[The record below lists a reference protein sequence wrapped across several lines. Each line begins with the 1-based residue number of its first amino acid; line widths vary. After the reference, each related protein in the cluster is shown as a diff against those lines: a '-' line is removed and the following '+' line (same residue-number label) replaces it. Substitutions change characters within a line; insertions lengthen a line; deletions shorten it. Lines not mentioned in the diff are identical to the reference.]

1 MYIFLCQYVL
11 ISALLDLV
19 FKDCPKDPIPI
30 KNLKKMIIKT
40 LLESDTSQ
48 NTLSEELLLRI
59 QNSDVKKSNEH
70 APQPVVLVENMSI

>member
-1 MYIFLCQYVL
+1 L

-30 KNLKKMIIKT
+30 KDLKKMIIKT
-40 LLESDTSQ
+40 LLESNTSK

-59 QNSDVKKSNEH
+59 QHREVLKSNEH
-70 APQPVVLVENMSI
+70 APQPDVLVENMSI